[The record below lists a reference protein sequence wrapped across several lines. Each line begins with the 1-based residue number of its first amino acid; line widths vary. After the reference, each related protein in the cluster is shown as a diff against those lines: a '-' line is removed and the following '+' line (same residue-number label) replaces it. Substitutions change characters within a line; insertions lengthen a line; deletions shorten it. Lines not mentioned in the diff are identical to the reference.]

1 MMALVL
7 ASVYFAAVYLDTR
20 PKLEI
25 MATHILK
32 TAKRIL
38 GIPDFRHYA
47 LADGI
52 GRILYRIDKGPR
64 KDPSETHSSA
74 QLLLFDFG

>member
-7 ASVYFAAVYLDTR
+7 ASVYFAAVYLGHR

-32 TAKRIL
+32 TAKRIF
-38 GIPDFRHYA
+38 GIPDFRYYA

-52 GRILYRIDKGPR
+52 GRILGRSERPLSKKKQLDKDSG
-64 KDPSETHSSA
+64 
-74 QLLLFDFG
+74 QLLLFET